1 MIKKNLELDF
11 GSIFIHENVLIAELK
26 EGILFS
32 VENNR
37 KLLELG
43 RDIFEGRPYGYV
55 SYRTN
60 SYAVDP
66 LVYMESSRAANLIAI
81 AVVSNNEL
89 VKLNARQVEQKFYKN
104 PGAFEVFDTLEEAL
118 VWMKPKF

>member
-1 MIKKNLELDF
+1 MIKKNLKLEF
-11 GSIFIHENVLIAELK
+11 GLISVHENVLIAELN

-43 RDIFEGRPYGYV
+43 RDIFDGKAYGYI
-55 SYRTN
+55 SNRTH

-66 LVYMESSRAANLIAI
+66 MVYKESSNVDTLKAI
-81 AVVSNNEL
+81 AVVSKNHL

-104 PGAFEVFDTLEEAL
+104 PEAFEVFDTLEEAL
-118 VWMKPKF
+118 NWMKSKF